1 MLNKKFNIII
11 KIFSYKI
18 IYIYK
23 RIKNILLL
31 LFIFYKLK
39 ILVYL

>member
-18 IYIYK
+18 YIYK
-23 RIKNILLL
+23 RIKNILLLL

>member
-11 KIFSYKI
+11 KIFSYK